1 MIVSCARWLTTRHWI
16 CAASFAV
23 LAGTSATA
31 TGQLR
36 FLESDVIDVAATDLA
51 FDAVGAAHIAGI
63 VGAYNTPGF
72 DSGTVTN
79 AGFGLRYVAKIDPAT
94 RKPMWIVAV
103 GAPGKSLWRG
113 LRYSFAEDEARGLAL
128 HASGNVY
135 LVAHDG
141 STNYPITGG
150 QYRWATAKHVFRVS
164 PAGAVTRYS
173 PPLDAA
179 IRRVGAIAV
188 DPGGSIYITGSAGSG
203 LVTTA
208 NAPFPGTSVA
218 AGCIAP
224 FVMKLDP
231 AGQAVVYST
240 YLGYAGTLGEV
251 CGSGSPS
258 SVFDPTGFAIAV
270 DAAGNAVVG
279 GQAGPGVRA
288 TGGSPDFGL
297 KTPTLY
303 VPVVGY
309 YTSHAFVT
317 KINATGTAMLFTAR
331 LGGSERDRVTSV
343 VVDGAGAVYAGGKT
357 ASSDFPTTEHF
368 GQVAPATFLTCPG
381 FSVAAEL
388 GFVTKLAADGR
399 QILYSGFLPVYG
411 EQLANCG
418 GNPDASFDPLTIAR
432 DVSGRIFATGTES
445 SLRAYIAPVTSIF
458 TINPSAVFF
467 VIAADGKSFEYSTR
481 YAGVAPLAAAIDP
494 WGHFWVAGGVLKRF
508 SSSTFPV
515 QFSNAV
521 PLCAPAATISAR
533 VAGAN
538 NFGNVEFFVDGTSAG
553 SATVAN
559 DIASKTVPVS
569 AGARRFVA
577 TYHGSSYFD
586 GYSSEP
592 FYMPVNQAGA
602 CQ

>member
-1 MIVSCARWLTTRHWI
+1 MSLVVLVGISTT
-16 CAASFAV
+16 AM
-23 LAGTSATA
+23 
-31 TGQLR
+31 GQLR

-51 FDAVGAAHIAGI
+51 FDALGVAHLAGI
-63 VGAYNTPGF
+63 VGSYNTPGL
-72 DSGTVTN
+72 DSGIVTN
-79 AGFGLRYVAKIDPAT
+79 AGFGLRYVAKMDPLT
-94 RKPMWIVAV
+94 RKPTWIVAV
-103 GAPGKSLWRG
+103 GAPGKSLRPG

-128 HASGNVY
+128 HGSGYTY

-150 QYRWATAKHVFRVS
+150 QYRVATAKHVFRVS
-164 PAGAVTRYS
+164 AAGQVTRYS
-173 PPLDAA
+173 PPLDPA

-188 DPGGSIYITGSAGSG
+188 DQAGSIYITGSAGSG

-208 NAPFPGTSVA
+208 NAPFPATSVA
-218 AGCIAP
+218 VGCMAP
-224 FVMKLDP
+224 FVMKLDA

-240 YLGYAGTLGEV
+240 YLGYAGTYGEI
-251 CGSGSPS
+251 CGSGSPGG
-258 SVFDPTGFAIAV
+258 VFDPTGFAIAV

-279 GQAGPGVRA
+279 GQATPGVRA
-288 TGGSPDFGL
+288 TAGSPDFGS
-297 KTPTLY
+297 KVPTLY
-303 VPVVGY
+303 VPVLGY
-309 YTSHAFVT
+309 HASHAFVAR
-317 KINATGTAMLFTAR
+317 INAAGTSMLFSAR

-343 VVDGAGAVYAGGKT
+343 LVDGAGAVFVGGKT
-357 ASSDFPTTEHF
+357 ASRDFPTTAHF
-368 GQVAPATFLTCPG
+368 GQVAPATYLSCPG
-381 FSVAAEL
+381 FPAAAEL
-388 GFVTKLAADGR
+388 GFVTKLAADGK

-432 DVSGRIFATGTES
+432 DAAGRIFATGTES
-445 SLRAYIAPVTSIF
+445 SLRAYTAPATSIL
-458 TINPSAVFF
+458 TANPSAVFF
-467 VIAADGKSFEYSTR
+467 VIAADGQTFEYSTR
-481 YAGVAPLAAAIDP
+481 YAGVAPRGAAIDP
-494 WGHFWVAGGVLKRF
+494 WGHFWVAGSVVKRF

-515 QFSNAV
+515 QFGNAL

-538 NFGNVEFFVDGTSAG
+538 NFGTVEFFVDGSSAG
-553 SATVAN
+553 SAAVTNDVA
-559 DIASKTVPVS
+559 TRTLPVA

-577 TYHGSSYFD
+577 TYHGTSYFD